1 MSMLATALAL
11 NRMSYQ
17 LSHIRLH
24 WLLPSWFL
32 KTRCRKICGKLASL
46 FGALL
51 MTSCQSAN
59 PQAQPRPLQVQQNW
73 ELQPGQ
79 MVAGHKIVA
88 GLGDITV
95 SLDGGAAYAPF
106 PGEVDAIAEDDCVVY
121 SSPEIPAYLF
131 RLCGLRR
138 PRFGSLKAGQKIGSG
153 QYLHFAALRRQP
165 DGTWVI
171 VEPALDILEQMLSP

>member
-1 MSMLATALAL
+1 MLAIALAL
-11 NRMSYQ
+11 SRMSYQ
-17 LSHIRLH
+17 LSHIRLR
-24 WLLPSWFL
+24 WLLPIWLL
-32 KTRCRKICGKLASL
+32 KLRYRKLFSKLSSL
-46 FGALL
+46 LSVLL
-51 MTSCQSAN
+51 VASCQSAN

-79 MVAGHKIVA
+79 MVAGHQIVA

-106 PGEVDAIAEDDCVVY
+106 PGEVDAIAEEGCVVY
-121 SSPEIPAYLF
+121 SSPEVPAYLF

-138 PRFGSLKAGQKIGSG
+138 PRFGMLEAGQKIGSG

-171 VEPALDILEQMLSP
+171 VEPALDILEQMLTP

>member
-1 MSMLATALAL
+1 MLAIALAL
-11 NRMSYQ
+11 SRMSYQ
-17 LSHIRLH
+17 LSHIR
-24 WLLPSWFL
+24 
-32 KTRCRKICGKLASL
+32 RCRFLPAWLPKPRYKRLYSKLASL
-46 FGALL
+46 FSALL
-51 MTSCQSAN
+51 VASCQSAN

-79 MVAGHKIVA
+79 VVAGHRIAA

-106 PGEVDAIAEDDCVVY
+106 PGQVDAIAEEGCVVY

-138 PRFGSLKAGQKIGSG
+138 PRFGSLEAGQKIGSG

-171 VEPALDILEQMLSP
+171 VEPALDILEQMLTP